1 MKNLFIRDI
10 KAGIK
15 AGSAIG
21 TSLLFFLSVILLS
34 PFALG
39 TEKTMLIKA
48 GPGLLWFF
56 ALLAVLLG
64 LDRLFQTDKEDGSL
78 DIILAAG
85 DFSSLT
91 VMILVKSAAHWVSTV
106 LPLIAA
112 APVLSLLLNPDWRQA
127 AALTASLALGTPAI
141 TFIGALGAALTAALP
156 RGGVLL
162 AVLVL
167 PLIIPVIIF
176 GIAASAALVAGT
188 ALQPLYFLL
197 ALTLFFGLIGPAA
210 AALALKFTA
219 E

>member
-1 MKNLFIRDI
+1 MKNLFFRDI
-10 KAGIK
+10 KAAVK
-15 AGSAIG
+15 AGGAISI
-21 TSLLFFLSVILLS
+21 SLLFFLSVIVLS

-39 TEKTMLIKA
+39 AEKALLA
-48 GPGLLWFF
+48 RAAPGLLWFF

-64 LDRLFQTDKEDGSL
+64 LDRLFQIDKEDGSL
-78 DIILAAG
+78 DIMLAAG
-85 DFSSLT
+85 DFSSLA
-91 VMILVKSAAHWVSTV
+91 VMVWVKAAAHWVSAV
-106 LPLIAA
+106 LPLIIA
-112 APVLSLLLNPDWRQA
+112 APVLALLLCPDWRQA
-127 AALTASLALGTPAI
+127 LALTASLACGTPAI

-167 PLIIPVIIF
+167 PLVIPVIIF
-176 GIAASAALVAGT
+176 GIAAAAALAAGA

-197 ALTLFFGLIGPAA
+197 ALTLFFSLVGPAA